1 MLVAVRRVGQFV
13 SSVRRI
19 VVMITV
25 FEKIRKE
32 RKHTDYFQ
40 DASLILHLET
50 SINVTISL

>member
-1 MLVAVRRVGQFV
+1 
-13 SSVRRI
+13 
-19 VVMITV
+19 MITV